1 MNKVKQS
8 LQSREP
14 MAIALVLFISS
25 MIIGILCS
33 RLGSGFLIDGVDS
46 LSEDYFI
53 IIKQMDIEYGSLFLY
68 TVGTHLKSFFLFFAA
83 CITVLGIPYMVYKI
97 ISTGFYIG
105 FLLSALC
112 LQYQLKGLLLAAAYV
127 CPQALI
133 YVPVMI
139 GCLKYGYQ
147 VAAEISANSEHSIMH
162 CIGILLKNKK
172 LIIILFIGILA
183 GALTET
189 FLGSF
194 LLRKVLVLF

>member
-33 RLGSGFLIDGVDS
+33 RLGSGLFIDGVDS
-46 LSEDYFI
+46 LNDSYFSV
-53 IIKQMDIEYGSLFLY
+53 IKQMDIEYGSLFFY
-68 TVGTHLKSFFLFFAA
+68 TAGTHLKSFFLFFAIS
-83 CITVLGIPYMVYKI
+83 ITVLGIPYIVYKI
-97 ISTGFYIG
+97 ISAGFYMG

-112 LQYQLKGLLLAAAYV
+112 LQYQLKGILLAAAYV

-133 YVPVMI
+133 YVPVII
-139 GCLKYGYQ
+139 GCLKYGYH
-147 VAAEISANSEHSIMH
+147 VAAEVSAGSEHSISH
-162 CIGILLKNKK
+162 CIGILLKDKK
-172 LIIILFIGILA
+172 LIIILLIGVIA
-183 GALTET
+183 GALVET

-194 LLRKVLVLF
+194 LLRKVLLLF